1 MLIYLITNTVN
12 GKQYV
17 GQTTKTL
24 EQRIKNHKN
33 AMHSKNT
40 HIYRAMRKYGW
51 DKFEFKVLTYAMDQ
65 PMLND
70 LEEYYIQ
77 KYDTIRNGY
86 NMAKGGSINTMFSDV
101 VADKHRRIMAT
112 PEVRNKISVTMKQYF
127 ADVGVSDE
135 KRRKLS
141 ANKKAFY
148 ASDRGKIAKQ
158 KFSESF
164 VMTPEHLDALNKSH
178 YKSVYC
184 INEQNEIIAE
194 FDTVKSAAQ
203 WWYDQGYVVKK
214 VHQLCD
220 RIKLS
225 SKEDRF
231 IRGLKWI
238 YRV

>member
-17 GQTTKTL
+17 GQTTKTI

-51 DKFEFKVLTYAMDQ
+51 DKFEFKILTYAMDQ
-65 PMLND
+65 QMLND

-86 NMAKGGSINTMFSDV
+86 NMAKGGSINTMFSEV

-127 ADVGVSDE
+127 ADNGVSAE
-135 KRRKLS
+135 KRHKLS
-141 ANKKAFY
+141 ENKKAFY
-148 ASDRGKIAKQ
+148 ASDKGKIAKQ
-158 KFSESF
+158 KFSESY
-164 VMTPEHLDALNKSH
+164 VMSPEHLDALNKSH

-184 INEQNEIIAE
+184 INEQNEIVAE

-203 WWYDQGYVVKK
+203 WWYDRGYVVKCVK
-214 VHQLCD
+214 DLCN
-220 RIKLS
+220 RIKQS
-225 SKEDRF
+225 SKENRF
-231 IRGLKWI
+231 IHGLKWI